1 MIKAENE
8 YTRME
13 LSDVSRVTLD
23 ANFEDIHRIY
33 LMLYCYGATLKR
45 FQNRKPYWD
54 VFRVGELGCDVL
66 KLVLLLRFFHNQKI
80 FWRRIKPNTKKS

>member
-33 LMLYCYGATLKR
+33 LMLYCYGSTLKTISE
-45 FQNRKPYWD
+45 QKT
-54 VFRVGELGCDVL
+54 
-66 KLVLLLRFFHNQKI
+66 LLRSF
-80 FWRRIKPNTKKS
+80 

>member
-45 FQNRKPYWD
+45 FQNRKPY
-54 VFRVGELGCDVL
+54 
-66 KLVLLLRFFHNQKI
+66 
-80 FWRRIKPNTKKS
+80 